1 MGTYQV
7 SGAVTKILPVSMLTD
22 GKKLEFIPV
31 SYLTRCSPY
40 AEVLALRGLSLPNG
54 SKLVPGVGNSGLNQF
69 FHLFLSFP
77 VVLHAHKRSQIWW

>member
-40 AEVLALRGLSLPNG
+40 AEVLALRGLVWQNLLNYRAHMHLSL
-54 SKLVPGVGNSGLNQF
+54 SDDL
-69 FHLFLSFP
+69 
-77 VVLHAHKRSQIWW
+77 

>member
-40 AEVLALRGLSLPNG
+40 AEVFALRGLSPKSLTAV
-54 SKLVPGVGNSGLNQF
+54 SL
-69 FHLFLSFP
+69 FP
-77 VVLHAHKRSQIWW
+77 VSAIVILINFSICS